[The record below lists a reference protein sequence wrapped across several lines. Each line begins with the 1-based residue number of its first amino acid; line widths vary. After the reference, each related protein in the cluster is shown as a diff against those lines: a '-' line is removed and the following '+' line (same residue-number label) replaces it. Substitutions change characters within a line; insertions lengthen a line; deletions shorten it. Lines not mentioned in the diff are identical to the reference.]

1 MSLEALFKVC
11 NIIAW
16 LVVGL
21 AFYFSGQADTSTDIN
36 KVNERVSVLE
46 QKIQNELIGYQVMQA
61 SIGLRLDRIEHK
73 VDCLIDKRL
82 CN

>member
-16 LVVGL
+16 LAVGL
-21 AFYFSGQADTSTDIN
+21 AFYFNGQADTSTDIN